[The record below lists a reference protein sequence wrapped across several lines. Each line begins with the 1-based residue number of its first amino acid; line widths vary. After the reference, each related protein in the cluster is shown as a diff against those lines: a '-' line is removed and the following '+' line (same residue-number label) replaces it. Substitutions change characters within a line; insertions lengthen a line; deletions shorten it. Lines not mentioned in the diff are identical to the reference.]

1 MNSRSPSAA
10 FAARARSTRSG
21 SDAAGR
27 SPGQSTPRSDSASL
41 PRPSNISASCVGCG
55 SVNVTPSIYVLH
67 HRRRRIVAARTSRGR
82 SLIPSRYLQGGWV
95 LLPLRGFLSVVF
107 LYAGISKIADRHF
120 LDASSPI
127 SIHSQIV
134 AVRDISPV
142 SGLLGPVVDHSFA
155 FGVFTSLAEIAIGLG
170 VLLGLFTRIAALGGM
185 VLSLSLWL
193 TISWGAEPWF
203 TSADVVYLFAW
214 TPLLIAGAEVLSL
227 DGWLGQAR
235 ERRPGVSEDRT
246 RRLVL
251 AGGAALLGGVLAG
264 GSALFRSSGKPARSA
279 DPPPSS
285 AAPSATPGSP
295 SDPST
300 STSTSDPS
308 ISASTSAAP
317 TGSVLAQVADVPVG
331 GAKQVKDPDTGA
343 AEWVLQLQAGQFT
356 AVDAKCPHQGC
367 TVAFESPST
376 GFTCP
381 CHGSRFDATG
391 KLLNGPATTGLT
403 AVPVQVV
410 GGEIRST

>member
-1 MNSRSPSAA
+1 
-10 FAARARSTRSG
+10 
-21 SDAAGR
+21 
-27 SPGQSTPRSDSASL
+27 
-41 PRPSNISASCVGCG
+41 
-55 SVNVTPSIYVLH
+55 
-67 HRRRRIVAARTSRGR
+67 
-82 SLIPSRYLQGGWV
+82 LIPSRYLQGGWV
-95 LLPLRGFLSVVF
+95 LLALRGFLSVVF

-185 VLSLSLWL
+185 ILSLSLWL

-214 TPLLIAGAEVLSL
+214 TPLLVGGAPVLSL
-227 DGWLGQAR
+227 DAWLAQVR
-235 ERRPGVSEDRT
+235 EQHPGRAEDRT
-246 RRLVL
+246 RRALL
-251 AGGAALLGGVLAG
+251 TGGAALLAGVLAG
-264 GSALFRSSGKPARSA
+264 GSALFRRSDNSTPSA
-279 DPPPSS
+279 DPSAPPSS
-285 AAPSATPGSP
+285 AGPSATA
-295 SDPST
+295 SDP
-300 STSTSDPS
+300 
-308 ISASTSAAP
+308 STSAAP
-317 TGSVLAQVADVPVG
+317 TGPVLAKVADVPVG

-367 TVAFESPST
+367 TVAFVSPST
-376 GFTCP
+376 GFACP

-403 AVPVQVV
+403 AVPVEVV
-410 GGEIRST
+410 GGEIRPAQS

>member
-1 MNSRSPSAA
+1 
-10 FAARARSTRSG
+10 
-21 SDAAGR
+21 
-27 SPGQSTPRSDSASL
+27 
-41 PRPSNISASCVGCG
+41 
-55 SVNVTPSIYVLH
+55 
-67 HRRRRIVAARTSRGR
+67 
-82 SLIPSRYLQGGWV
+82 V

-227 DGWLGQAR
+227 DAWLAQTR
-235 ERRPGVSEDRT
+235 ERRPDVSEDRT

-264 GSALFRSSGKPARSA
+264 GSALFRSSGKPTRSA
-279 DPPPSS
+279 DAPPPSS
-285 AAPSATPGSP
+285 ATSSATSGSP
-295 SDPST
+295 SDPPT
-300 STSTSDPS
+300 
-308 ISASTSAAP
+308 SASTSGAP
-317 TGSVLAQVADVPVG
+317 TGPVLATVADVPVG
-331 GAKQVKDPDTGA
+331 GAKQVKDPNTGQTD
-343 AEWVLQLQAGQFT
+343 WVLQLQAGQFT

-367 TVAFESPST
+367 TVAFVSPST

>member
-1 MNSRSPSAA
+1 
-10 FAARARSTRSG
+10 
-21 SDAAGR
+21 
-27 SPGQSTPRSDSASL
+27 
-41 PRPSNISASCVGCG
+41 
-55 SVNVTPSIYVLH
+55 
-67 HRRRRIVAARTSRGR
+67 
-82 SLIPSRYLQGGWV
+82 V

-235 ERRPGVSEDRT
+235 ERHPGVSEDRT

-264 GSALFRSSGKPARSA
+264 GSALFRSSSKPARSA
-279 DPPPSS
+279 DAPPPSS
-285 AAPSATPGSP
+285 AGPSATPSATYGSP
-295 SDPST
+295 SDPTT
-300 STSTSDPS
+300 SGTPSDPPT
-308 ISASTSAAP
+308 SASTSAAP
-317 TGSVLAQVADVPVG
+317 TGPVLAKVADVPMG
-331 GAKQVKDPDTGA
+331 GGKQVKDPDTGQTN
-343 AEWVLQLQAGQFT
+343 WVLQLQAGQFT

>member
-1 MNSRSPSAA
+1 
-10 FAARARSTRSG
+10 
-21 SDAAGR
+21 
-27 SPGQSTPRSDSASL
+27 
-41 PRPSNISASCVGCG
+41 
-55 SVNVTPSIYVLH
+55 
-67 HRRRRIVAARTSRGR
+67 
-82 SLIPSRYLQGGWV
+82 V

-127 SIHSQIV
+127 SIHAQIV

-185 VLSLSLWL
+185 ILSLSLWL

-214 TPLLIAGAEVLSL
+214 TPLLIGGAQVLSL
-227 DGWLGQAR
+227 DAWLAQTR
-235 ERRPGVSEDRT
+235 ERHPGVSEDRT

-264 GSALFRSSGKPARSA
+264 GSALFRSSDKPARSA
-279 DPPPSS
+279 DPAVPPSS
-285 AAPSATPGSP
+285 ADPSGSP
-295 SDPST
+295 SDPT
-300 STSTSDPS
+300 T
-308 ISASTSAAP
+308 SASTSAAP
-317 TGSVLAQVADVPVG
+317 TGPVLANVADVPVG
-331 GAKQVKDPDTGA
+331 GAKQVKDPGTGQTD
-343 AEWVLQLQAGQFT
+343 WVLQLQAGQFT

>member
-1 MNSRSPSAA
+1 V
-10 FAARARSTRSG
+10 
-21 SDAAGR
+21 
-27 SPGQSTPRSDSASL
+27 
-41 PRPSNISASCVGCG
+41 IS
-55 SVNVTPSIYVLH
+55 
-67 HRRRRIVAARTSRGR
+67 
-82 SLIPSRYLQGGWV
+82 SRYLQGGWV

-120 LDASSPI
+120 LDSSSPI

-214 TPLLIAGAEVLSL
+214 TPLLIGGAQMLSL
-227 DGWLGQAR
+227 DAWLAQVR
-235 ERRPGVSEDRT
+235 EQHPGRTEDRT
-246 RRLVL
+246 RRALL
-251 AGGAALLGGVLAG
+251 AGGAALLAGLLAG
-264 GSALFRSSGKPARSA
+264 GSALFRRSDDSTPSAAPPA
-279 DPPPSS
+279 PPSS
-285 AAPSATPGSP
+285 AAPSDPSDSGSSATP
-295 SDPST
+295 SDP
-300 STSTSDPS
+300 PS
-308 ISASTSAAP
+308 SASPSGP
-317 TGSVLAQVADVPVG
+317 VLAKVADVPVG
-331 GAKQVKDPDTGA
+331 GGKQVKDPGSGQTD
-343 AEWVLQLQAGQFT
+343 WVLQLQAGQFT

-367 TVAFESPST
+367 TVAFVSPST
-376 GFTCP
+376 GFACP

-403 AVPVQVV
+403 AVPVEVV
-410 GGEIRST
+410 GGEIRSVQS